1 MRNIQLL
8 LILIL
13 TTVLAACGPQFLR
26 KDSSES
32 WQEADGFQIDEAAE
46 IVDTP
51 EHRQLVDLLVKYRE
65 AMVEKDVGQLKRLVA
80 SDYYEN
86 AGTTDT
92 TTDDYGASDLAS
104 IFEMV
109 SKHASQIRYD
119 VTLKNIEIKGDEA
132 SIDYE
137 YRYAYRYEVGEQQT
151 WDAGVELNRIELE
164 DRDGEWKIVSGL

>member
-1 MRNIQLL
+1 MRYLQLFL
-8 LILIL
+8 VLSL
-13 TTVLAACGPQFLR
+13 TTLLAACGPSYLQT
-26 KDSSES
+26 DSDEN
-32 WQEADGFQIDEAAE
+32 WQESGGFRIDEEAE
-46 IVDTP
+46 IFDTP

-65 AMVEKDVGQLKRLVA
+65 AMVEKNVGQLKRLIA
-80 SDYYEN
+80 IDYYEN

-119 VTLKNIEIKGDEA
+119 VVLKNIEIDGDEA